1 MKILAVVGLWA
12 LFILLLLGS
21 VVLYIKANTERQEAD
36 KIYEDELKQEKQTS
50 NLTWKYRQAKALA
63 GLSGATYFCAY
74 LVACNLL
81 NLFWLTVLFIVM
93 FLAVLCVTDVLDK
106 KSGIDVETGTINSVA
121 YLGYLYS
128 LLGSLDALDNPIQLG
143 PTYAHLT
150 NETVIHFFSRSET
163 PQWFLWIVTTFVL
176 FLTVVLTLVFFST
189 ALLHLCGA
197 REHAGYLTARDAI
210 HKWHRTHLNKIMHRD
225 DFVKVSAALDTKAAR
240 NAKVRK
246 ILRTFGA
253 GSLAGTY
260 FYLSAVFTKANIAI
274 GAVLTGWGLWTLMP
288 QRQQEAVEE
297 FISEKILKIQFQE
310 WDSWASIIAG
320 LMLIIGIFFAYS
332 RVEKISPIFRSNNYE
347 QAVKKLSELYTEY
360 SNLLDNWSKYYKSEL
375 ALHLNDVYQAYLENI
390 SEAGKAIKVAGIYK
404 FHQRVFPSRAQADP
418 SAEEL
423 PKILGAIDQK
433 FEGLRNKTEAAV
445 VSKFLLKH
453 NLLLGYLDQYR
464 FINGYSKF
472 SENFE
477 LPGDTQQKVAS
488 EADRFVNIFSDPSQQ
503 EEEIRT
509 ETRLFIIQ
517 TELDILMT
525 YLRIR
530 EIQRTVDVIRNMHR
544 KSVKEKIAE
553 AIRGK

>member
-1 MKILAVVGLWA
+1 
-12 LFILLLLGS
+12 
-21 VVLYIKANTERQEAD
+21 
-36 KIYEDELKQEKQTS
+36 
-50 NLTWKYRQAKALA
+50 
-63 GLSGATYFCAY
+63 
-74 LVACNLL
+74 
-81 NLFWLTVLFIVM
+81 
-93 FLAVLCVTDVLDK
+93 
-106 KSGIDVETGTINSVA
+106 
-121 YLGYLYS
+121 
-128 LLGSLDALDNPIQLG
+128 
-143 PTYAHLT
+143 
-150 NETVIHFFSRSET
+150 
-163 PQWFLWIVTTFVL
+163 
-176 FLTVVLTLVFFST
+176 
-189 ALLHLCGA
+189 
-197 REHAGYLTARDAI
+197 
-210 HKWHRTHLNKIMHRD
+210 
-225 DFVKVSAALDTKAAR
+225 
-240 NAKVRK
+240 
-246 ILRTFGA
+246 
-253 GSLAGTY
+253 
-260 FYLSAVFTKANIAI
+260 
-274 GAVLTGWGLWTLMP
+274 MP
-288 QRQQEAVEE
+288 QRQQEAVEG

-332 RVEKISPIFRSNNYE
+332 RVEKISPIFRSHNYE
-347 QAVKKLSELYTEY
+347 KAVEKLSELYTEY

-404 FHQRVFPSRAQADP
+404 FHQHVFLSGAQADP

-433 FEGLRNKTEAAV
+433 FEELCNKTEATV

-477 LPGDTQQKVAS
+477 LPGDAQQKVAS

-509 ETRLFIIQ
+509 ETRLFIVR

-530 EIQRTVDVIRNMHR
+530 EIQRTVDAIDGMHR
-544 KSVKEKIAE
+544 KSLKEKIAE
-553 AIRGK
+553 VANNK